1 MTKKHLQEMNQ
12 LKKETN
18 KPLLPRI
25 TPKQEDIFE
34 SFMKDKL
41 LNKKVLTRR
50 DITLNRIIMK
60 NIVKDNIGQ
69 SAESVIGLKLD
80 F

>member
-1 MTKKHLQEMNQ
+1 M
-12 LKKETN
+12 N

-25 TPKQEDIFE
+25 APKHYDIFDQ
-34 SFMKDKL
+34 FMKDKL
-41 LNKKVLTRR
+41 LSKKVLTRR

-60 NIVKDNIGQ
+60 NIVKDSLGQTAENIM
-69 SAESVIGLKLD
+69 GLKLD